1 MGNQPFIGIDVWQI
15 VFTLCNTLILYWIVS
30 KLLFKPVKKLMDDRK
45 QEIAELYEK
54 AGEESGKAQA
64 LQREYSEKLAAARAE
79 AARLL
84 EGAQKQ
90 AEKRAD
96 AIVSDAQGQAGRLLE
111 AAQRTIALEKAQAK
125 TEVQTEL
132 TVLAATLAGKL
143 LEADVTGEQQ
153 DKLLAGL
160 LQLPEEP

>member
-15 VFTLCNTLILYWIVS
+15 IFTLCNTLILYWIMS
-30 KLLFKPVKKLMDDRK
+30 KLLFKPVKKLMDDRER
-45 QEIAELYEK
+45 EIAELYEK

-64 LQREYSEKLAAARAE
+64 LRQEYSEKLAAARAE

-96 AIVSDAQGQAGRLLE
+96 TIVSDAQGQADRLLE
-111 AAQRTIALEKAQAK
+111 SAGRTIALEKARAK
-125 TEVQTEL
+125 TEVQAEL
-132 TVLAATLAGKL
+132 TGLAAALAGKL
-143 LEADVTGEQQ
+143 LETDVTSEEQQ
-153 DKLLAGL
+153 KLLAGL
-160 LQLPEEP
+160 LQLPEEV